1 MQIPSQLIF
10 KFTLECMNLK
20 LEYGKKK
27 TYELDL
33 ISSMYKINLNL
44 YLSYYYFGFKL
55 FLQNIS
61 EPITSPWLRSKV
73 GFATFKL
80 AKQAWHAATFA
91 YPNGLTAAH
100 SFMPKIKT
108 ALVQLAAIFRSLP
121 VSMQANV
128 INFACRRPR
137 CGPAPSPSR
146 LRCNCGA

>member
-1 MQIPSQLIF
+1 MA
-10 KFTLECMNLK
+10 
-20 LEYGKKK
+20 KKK

-100 SFMPKIKT
+100 SFMPKIKRP
-108 ALVQLAAIFRSLP
+108 LYSWLP
-121 VSMQANV
+121 YFEACQCQ
-128 INFACRRPR
+128 CRRM
-137 CGPAPSPSR
+137 S
-146 LRCNCGA
+146 